1 MKSLRLGIIANT
13 GKPIVM
19 EVLPSFL
26 AMLRDKNI
34 AFTVADD
41 LRDLI
46 NSSDLSFSPI
56 ESIVDESDFILSFG
70 GDGTFLRTAHI
81 IAPRQIPI
89 IGVNLGTFGYL
100 AEVGI
105 DQLEE
110 RINDLTEGRYSV
122 QNRKILKAIIGEKD
136 EKEPLY
142 GLNDIVIENGE
153 FPKTICLVTR
163 IDGDYLNTF
172 NADGLIVS
180 TPTGSTGYSLSVGG
194 PIIEPE
200 VEAMIISPINPHMLA
215 NRPLVVG
222 SCRKIEITT
231 HSKAGHYQVVADGQY
246 VLKLDTGTKV
256 SIACASTPTQIVLF
270 QDHNF
275 YSILRN
281 KLQWR
286 HQLNVRVDPLRT
298 GENGESV

>member
-13 GKPIVM
+13 GKPVVT
-19 EVLPSFL
+19 EVLPPFL

-34 AFTVADD
+34 SFLVADD

-46 NSSDLSFSPI
+46 NTFDLDFSPI
-56 ESIVDESDFILSFG
+56 ETIVDESDFILSFG
-70 GDGTFLRTAHI
+70 GDGTFLRTAHV
-81 IAPRQIPI
+81 IAPKQIPI

-105 DQLEE
+105 EQLEE
-110 RINDLTEGRYSV
+110 RINDLIDDKYFV
-122 QNRKILKAIIGEKD
+122 QNRTILKATLLGSDNIQ
-136 EKEPLY
+136 PLY

-153 FPKTICLVTR
+153 FPKTIQLVTR

-194 PIIEPE
+194 PIVEPE

-222 SCRKIEITT
+222 SHREIEITT
-231 HSKAGHYQVVADGQY
+231 HSKAGHFQIVADGQF
-246 VLKLDTGTKV
+246 VLKVDTGTKV
-256 SIACASTPTQIVLF
+256 SIVCAPTPTKIVLF

-286 HQLNVRVDPLRT
+286 HQLNVRVDPSRT
-298 GENGESV
+298 GNDSESV